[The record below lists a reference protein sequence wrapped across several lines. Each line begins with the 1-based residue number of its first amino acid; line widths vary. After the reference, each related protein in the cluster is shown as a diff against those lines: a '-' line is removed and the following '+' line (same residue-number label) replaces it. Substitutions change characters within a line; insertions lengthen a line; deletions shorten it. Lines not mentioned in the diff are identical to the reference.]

1 MSNTHTVAI
10 PKHELVGL
18 YRQALSSGVPL
29 DKIEEKVHKLLT
41 RTEVSEHVEAKDDT
55 VRTTKLKK
63 QLPALVRFGAMVV
76 PLFFV
81 GVGIFLVGSAVIPI
95 LGYYITS
102 LPGLQAS
109 NLTTPIPRD
118 QVLDITPLVI
128 AQNNQAQAQV
138 ASAQSSE
145 PVIIDTQLD
154 YTNLANWFGETLP
167 SNLESQAEAK
177 TFILDIPSLKIANAE
192 VTMGGTDLSKS
203 LIQFPGTADPG
214 ELGSPVIFGHSVL
227 RQFYN
232 PSEKNPKRYTSI
244 FSTIMTMKKG
254 DEIFVTYAG
263 VKYKYLV
270 QDKITVKP
278 ADTFILN
285 QRYDSRQLKLVT
297 CTPEG
302 TYLNRGVVIAQLV
315 AN

>member
-1 MSNTHTVAI
+1 MTSAKTVAI

-18 YRQALSSGVPL
+18 YRQALASGVSL
-29 DKIEEKVHKLLT
+29 DKIEEKVEALWT
-41 RTEVSEHVEAKDDT
+41 RSEVSKTFEAKDDT
-55 VRTTKLKK
+55 VRKTKLEKRI
-63 QLPALVRFGAMVV
+63 PSIVRYGALLV

-81 GVGIFLVGSAVIPI
+81 GVGIFLVGSAVFPI
-95 LGYYITS
+95 LMYYITT
-102 LPGLQAS
+102 LPGLQAT

-118 QVLDITPLVI
+118 QVLDVMPVVV
-128 AQNNQAQAQV
+128 AQNNIAQA
-138 ASAQSSE
+138 ATAQTAD
-145 PVIIDTQLD
+145 PIIIDTQLD
-154 YTNLANWFGETLP
+154 YTNLSNWFGNALP
-167 SNLESQAEAK
+167 STLESQEEAK
-177 TFILDIPSLKIANAE
+177 TFTLDIPSLKIANAE
-192 VTMGGTDLSKS
+192 VTIGGTDLSKS

-244 FSTIMTMKKG
+244 FSTIMTLKKG

-270 QDKITVKP
+270 QDKLTVKP

-302 TYLNRGVVIAQLV
+302 TYIDRGVVIAQLV
-315 AN
+315 PN

>member
-1 MSNTHTVAI
+1 MTHSQTVAI

-18 YRQALSSGVPL
+18 YRQALLSGVPL
-29 DKIEEKVHKLLT
+29 DKIEDKVHRLVN
-41 RTEVSEHVEAKDDT
+41 RAEVSENVEEKDDK
-55 VRTTKLKK
+55 VRSTKLKK
-63 QLPALVRFGAMVV
+63 QLPSIVRYGALLV

-81 GVGIFLVGSAVIPI
+81 GVGVFLVGSAVIPI
-95 LGYYITS
+95 ISYYLTT

-109 NLTTPIPRD
+109 NLTTPIPRE

-128 AQNNQAQAQV
+128 AQNGIAQAQT
-138 ASAQSSE
+138 ASALTSE
-145 PVIIDTQLD
+145 PVIIDTELD
-154 YTNLANWFGETLP
+154 YTNLSNWFSDSLP
-167 SNLESQAEAK
+167 STLETQAEAK
-177 TFILDIPSLKIANAE
+177 TFILDIPSLKITNAE

-263 VKYKYLV
+263 VKYRYVV
-270 QDKITVKP
+270 QDKIEVKP

-285 QRYDSRQLKLVT
+285 QRYDNRTLKLVT

-302 TYLNRGVVIAQLV
+302 TYLRRGVVIAQLV